1 VGAVFSGTP
10 LGYGVGMLV
19 GGRLADLLPPR
30 RLCWAAIALFTVGLA
45 IAFLLPSGFTFVVF
59 YAMLGLG
66 IGGGLAMAGSLAAG
80 AYLFPTRVG
89 AVGGAL
95 TATYAAGG
103 LIQLPIATQL
113 APALGWLAALRV
125 LGVASAVVAALLLL
139 LLPAVP
145 RPLRAHVEER
155 VTLGRLF
162 VRPRV
167 WTGFLL
173 QALSASV
180 GTYAF
185 LTIAGY
191 AREHGLGLAV
201 ATGAVTVAAAGN
213 VLARAAAGAASDRFG
228 VDAVLLAVLGSNLL
242 AAGVFAAGGSSV
254 FGVVLG
260 SVAAG
265 AGFGGTAG
273 LNSKAGSLSAPDAP
287 NTSFG
292 VHFAGFSV
300 GALAGPL
307 VGSAMGGGALSW
319 LAVGAPSLVGLA
331 VVLARA
337 ATTRAAGPGPG

>member
-1 VGAVFSGTP
+1 
-10 LGYGVGMLV
+10 M
-19 GGRLADLLPPR
+19 
-30 RLCWAAIALFTVGLA
+30 
-45 IAFLLPSGFTFVVF
+45 
-59 YAMLGLG
+59 
-66 IGGGLAMAGSLAAG
+66 
-80 AYLFPTRVG
+80 
-89 AVGGAL
+89 
-95 TATYAAGG
+95 
-103 LIQLPIATQL
+103 
-113 APALGWLAALRV
+113 
-125 LGVASAVVAALLLL
+125 
-139 LLPAVP
+139 
-145 RPLRAHVEER
+145 
-155 VTLGRLF
+155 
-162 VRPRV
+162 
-167 WTGFLL
+167 
-173 QALSASV
+173 
-180 GTYAF
+180 
-185 LTIAGY
+185 
-191 AREHGLGLAV
+191 
-201 ATGAVTVAAAGN
+201 
-213 VLARAAAGAASDRFG
+213 
-228 VDAVLLAVLGSNLL
+228 LGSNLL